1 MEQTKQFSIWAVFG
15 GEALTA
21 LFDLRWMI
29 VLIVILV
36 IADFWFGISESH
48 LNKEDIRFSR
58 ACRRTAN
65 KLTDYFTYLIIGVV
79 IGFAIGEPLGMFTHI
94 QAAAV
99 AILLPALFEVCSIWG
114 HFQKLRKSDMKFSF
128 KKFIVALI
136 KKKSTDVGEAVESG
150 FEE

>member
-1 MEQTKQFSIWAVFG
+1 MEQTKQFSIWAVFS

-48 LNKEDIRFSR
+48 LNKEEIRFSR

-79 IGFAIGEPLGMFTHI
+79 IGFAIGEPL
-94 QAAAV
+94 
-99 AILLPALFEVCSIWG
+99 
-114 HFQKLRKSDMKFSF
+114 
-128 KKFIVALI
+128 
-136 KKKSTDVGEAVESG
+136 
-150 FEE
+150 